1 MLRTNS
7 RAAAE
12 NVQKYIVNH
21 FDCCNY
27 EPETIPETFT
37 EIASFVYNCFVSEK
51 WSFLED
57 YRYYRNNE
65 QAAFF
70 DWCAGLPSVLDTCY
84 FYNRSAVEDLAVILE
99 ETETEKKQIFRSG
112 CREAFNLFDLSRNK
126 KRCKIMIKLQA
137 QRSKNASGSLQLIID
152 TENKTYEKGYFLASF
167 DVVTI
172 GTKSALN
179 AIVEQLKND
188 GFKEA

>member
-12 NVQKYIVNH
+12 NVQKYIIDN

-37 EIASFVYNCFVSEK
+37 EIASFIYNCFVSEK

-57 YRYYRNNE
+57 YRYYHNNE

-99 ETETEKKQIFRSG
+99 ETETEKSKYSEADAEKLLTCLIYREIKRGIKQ
-112 CREAFNLFDLSRNK
+112 
-126 KRCKIMIKLQA
+126 
-137 QRSKNASGSLQLIID
+137 
-152 TENKTYEKGYFLASF
+152 
-167 DVVTI
+167 
-172 GTKSALN
+172 
-179 AIVEQLKND
+179 
-188 GFKEA
+188 